1 MLVYTMQINQE
12 TMRNAP
18 DPKDKNW
25 QAASNDNTGHTNDR
39 PIEET
44 RQQQTDPNLTEL
56 KGLTDPDEKLEPE
69 GTDNDFSDTL

>member
-1 MLVYTMQINQE
+1 MDMKNTV
-12 TMRNAP
+12 

-25 QAASNDNTGHTNDR
+25 QPANNNNNEKS
-39 PIEET
+39 PEET
-44 RQQQTDPNLTEL
+44 RQEQTDPNLTEL